1 MFLLIKQQCI
11 CLVCSYILPLESLF
25 RFLGEK
31 VFHTHFTIMLSIF
44 NGIRTWENWNS
55 LKQSLETAT
64 FEIIITYSYIIIS
77 FFWFAEPARKL
88 SSSIHVELKCRTTTY
103 TATTTTT
110 KYLVKS
116 VTIIL
121 LHSKQ
126 VKEML
131 QHCLVFDSKT
141 TTLPLTRHPYWMI
154 DSDLAAPS
162 IQPNKQT
169 YTNQPFEPG
178 QPAISKQATDRS
190 L

>member
-1 MFLLIKQQCI
+1 M
-11 CLVCSYILPLESLF
+11 CSYILPLESLF

-64 FEIIITYSYIIIS
+64 FEIIIAYIIIS

-88 SSSIHVELKCRTTTY
+88 SSSIHVELKCRITTY
-103 TATTTTT
+103 TTTTTT

-121 LHSKQ
+121 LQHSKQ

-162 IQPNKQT
+162 IQPTKQT
-169 YTNQPFEPG
+169 NVYQPTIWTRPTSH
-178 QPAISKQATDRS
+178 Q
-190 L
+190 

>member
-1 MFLLIKQQCI
+1 MH
-11 CLVCSYILPLESLF
+11 LPSVFIYFAF
-25 RFLGEK
+25 R
-31 VFHTHFTIMLSIF
+31 VIVSIF
-44 NGIRTWENWNS
+44 GWKGFSYSFYNYAFDIQWNTNMGK
-55 LKQSLETAT
+55 LKLFKAKD
-64 FEIIITYSYIIIS
+64 IWNNHYIIIS

-88 SSSIHVELKCRTTTY
+88 SSSIHVELKRRITTY
-103 TATTTTT
+103 TTT

-121 LHSKQ
+121 LLQHSKQ

-169 YTNQPFEPG
+169 YVYQPTIWTRPTSH
-178 QPAISKQATDRS
+178 Q
-190 L
+190 

>member
-1 MFLLIKQQCI
+1 MHLPSVFIYFAFRVIVSVFRCKGFSYSFYNYAFDIQWNTNMGKLKLFKAKSRNCHIWNNHYLYHNFL
-11 CLVCSYILPLESLF
+11 
-25 RFLGEK
+25 
-31 VFHTHFTIMLSIF
+31 
-44 NGIRTWENWNS
+44 
-55 LKQSLETAT
+55 
-64 FEIIITYSYIIIS
+64 
-77 FFWFAEPARKL
+77 FWFAEPARKL
-88 SSSIHVELKCRTTTY
+88 SSSIHVELKRRITTY
-103 TATTTTT
+103 TTT

-121 LHSKQ
+121 LLQHSKQ

-141 TTLPLTRHPYWMI
+141 TTLPLARHPYWMI

>member
-1 MFLLIKQQCI
+1 M
-11 CLVCSYILPLESLF
+11 CSYILPLESLF

-88 SSSIHVELKCRTTTY
+88 SSSIHVELKCRITTY
-103 TATTTTT
+103 TTT

-121 LHSKQ
+121 LLQHSKQ

-162 IQPNKQT
+162 IQPNKL
-169 YTNQPFEPG
+169 YQPFEPG

>member
-1 MFLLIKQQCI
+1 M
-11 CLVCSYILPLESLF
+11 F
-25 RFLGEK
+25 RFLGVK
-31 VFHTHFTIMLSIF
+31 VFHTHFTITYALDIQ
-44 NGIRTWENWNS
+44 WNTNMGK
-55 LKQSLETAT
+55 LKLFKAKD
-64 FEIIITYSYIIIS
+64 IWNNHYIIIS

-88 SSSIHVELKCRTTTY
+88 SSSIHVELKCRITTY
-103 TATTTTT
+103 TTTTTT

-121 LHSKQ
+121 LQHSKQ

-141 TTLPLTRHPYWMI
+141 TTLPLARHPYWMI

>member
-1 MFLLIKQQCI
+1 MH
-11 CLVCSYILPLESLF
+11 LPSVFIYFAF
-25 RFLGEK
+25 R
-31 VFHTHFTIMLSIF
+31 VIVSIF
-44 NGIRTWENWNS
+44 GWKGFSYSFYNYAFDIQWNTNMGK
-55 LKQSLETAT
+55 LKLFKAKD
-64 FEIIITYSYIIIS
+64 IWNNHYIIIS

-88 SSSIHVELKCRTTTY
+88 SSSIHVELKRRITTY
-103 TATTTTT
+103 TTT

-121 LHSKQ
+121 LLQHSKQ

-141 TTLPLTRHPYWMI
+141 TTLPLARHPYWMI

>member
-1 MFLLIKQQCI
+1 M
-11 CLVCSYILPLESLF
+11 F
-25 RFLGEK
+25 RFLGLK
-31 VFHTHFTIMLSIF
+31 VFHTHFTIMLSTF

-64 FEIIITYSYIIIS
+64 FEIIIAYIIIS

-141 TTLPLTRHPYWMI
+141 TTLPL
-154 DSDLAAPS
+154 AP
-162 IQPNKQT
+162 
-169 YTNQPFEPG
+169 
-178 QPAISKQATDRS
+178 ATPTTEW
-190 L
+190 LILI

>member
-1 MFLLIKQQCI
+1 MEKLKLFKAKSRI
-11 CLVCSYILPLESLF
+11 CHI
-25 RFLGEK
+25 
-31 VFHTHFTIMLSIF
+31 
-44 NGIRTWENWNS
+44 WNNH
-55 LKQSLETAT
+55 
-64 FEIIITYSYIIIS
+64 YIIIS

-88 SSSIHVELKCRTTTY
+88 SSSIHVELKCRITTY
-103 TATTTTT
+103 TTTTTT

-121 LHSKQ
+121 LQHSKQ

-141 TTLPLTRHPYWMI
+141 TTLPLARHPYWMI

-169 YTNQPFEPG
+169 NKRIPTNHLNQANQPSV
-178 QPAISKQATDRS
+178 SKPLID
-190 L
+190 LCKLLYY